1 MTKSIKLLI
10 WITALTPLTYGSYV
24 FFWTIGLIPESFTDI
39 VGEKVADPVKFVLD
53 LAAITAV
60 QFLMASLFVTPL
72 RKFLKINLVK
82 YRRLLGLWAFTYAFI
97 HFSLFLMQLFLD
109 TGFDPESIYEE
120 LIKKPFIFIGLIAFL
135 ILLFM
140 ALTSFKKLYAKFV
153 KWHKLVYIVIVLVSI
168 HFMMSQKILS
178 TTEGIYILVFIVLL
192 LVRMQIFLAALI
204 TVSLH
209 YKVVMTNEW
218 WHLLIYSFILISVM
232 VVRVWRNHNINMKT

>member
-1 MTKSIKLLI
+1 MTNTIRIII
-10 WITALTPLTYGSYV
+10 WVLAFTPLFYGSYV
-24 FFWTIGLIPESFTDI
+24 FFWTIGLLPESLTGI
-39 VGEKVADPVKFVLD
+39 IGEKVAEPVKFILD
-53 LAAITAV
+53 LSAITAV

-72 RKFLKINLVK
+72 KKFLKINLMK
-82 YRRLLGLWAFTYAFI
+82 YRRLLGLWAFTYALI

-109 TGFDPESIYEE
+109 TGFDPESMYEE

-178 TTEGIYILVFIVLL
+178 TTEGIYILVFIALL
-192 LVRMQIFLAALI
+192 LVRLQILLASLI
-204 TVSLH
+204 AMALH
-209 YKVVMTNEW
+209 YKVVMVNEP
-218 WHLLIYSFILISVM
+218 WHLLIYGAIAIVIVSTH
-232 VVRVWRNHNINMKT
+232 VWKGRKIVF

>member
-1 MTKSIKLLI
+1 MTKSIKLFI
-10 WITALTPLTYGSYV
+10 WIIALTPLTYGSYV
-24 FFWTIGLIPESFTDI
+24 FFWTIGFIPESYTDI
-39 VGEKVADPVKFVLD
+39 IGEKVADPVKFVLD

-60 QFLMASLFVTPL
+60 QFLIASLFVTPL

-109 TGFDPESIYEE
+109 TGFDTESIYEE

-153 KWHKLVYIVIVLVSI
+153 KWHKLVYIVIVLVSV

-178 TTEGIYILVFIVLL
+178 TTEGIYILVFIALL
-192 LVRMQIFLAALI
+192 LVRMQILLATLI
-204 TVSLH
+204 AMALH
-209 YKVVMTNEW
+209 YKVVSINEW
-218 WHLLIYSFILISVM
+218 WHLLIYGIIFIALIGIKM
-232 VVRVWRNHNINMKT
+232 WRNSKFQL

>member
-1 MTKSIKLLI
+1 MTNTIRITI
-10 WITALTPLTYGSYV
+10 WVLAFTPLFYGSYV
-24 FFWTIGLIPESFTDI
+24 FFWTIGLLPESLTGI
-39 VGEKVADPVKFVLD
+39 IGEKVAEPVKFILD
-53 LAAITAV
+53 LSAITAV

-72 RKFLKINLVK
+72 KKFLKINLMK
-82 YRRLLGLWAFTYAFI
+82 YRRLLGLWAFTYALI

-109 TGFDPESIYEE
+109 TGFDPESMYEE

-178 TTEGIYILVFIVLL
+178 TTEGIYILVFIALL
-192 LVRMQIFLAALI
+192 LVRLQILLASLI
-204 TVSLH
+204 AMALH
-209 YKVVMTNEW
+209 YKVVMVNEP
-218 WHLLIYSFILISVM
+218 WHLLIYGAIAIVIVSTH
-232 VVRVWRNHNINMKT
+232 VWKGRKIVF

>member
-1 MTKSIKLLI
+1 MAKMIKTFI
-10 WITALTPLTYGSYV
+10 WILALTPLVYGSYV
-24 FFWTIGLIPESFTDI
+24 FFWTIELLPESMTGI
-39 VGEKVADPVKFVLD
+39 IGEKVADPVKFILD

-72 RKFLKINLVK
+72 RKFLKINFMK
-82 YRRLLGLWAFTYAFI
+82 YRRLLGLWAFTYALI

-140 ALTSFKKLYAKFV
+140 ALTSFKKLYAKFL
-153 KWHKLVYIVIVLVSI
+153 KWHKLVYVVVVLVSI

-178 TTEGIYILVFIVLL
+178 TTEGVYILIFIALL
-192 LVRMQIFLAALI
+192 LIRMQILLATLI
-204 TVSLH
+204 AMALH
-209 YKVVMTNEW
+209 YKVVMVNEPL
-218 WHLLIYSFILISVM
+218 HLIIYSVIFMALAGIIL
-232 VVRVWRNHNINMKT
+232 WRKKINP